1 MAQPVIVDTD
11 ILIDF
16 GLDRADA
23 VQTMAKLE
31 ENYTITV
38 SVITAM
44 HIFSPRSEIVRG
56 LPKQKRYN
64 KS

>member
-16 GLDRADA
+16 GLDRPDA

-31 ENYTITV
+31 EKYIITI
-38 SVITAM
+38 SVITGM
-44 HIFSPRSEIVRG
+44 HIFSPRSEIVRRM
-56 LPKQKRYN
+56 PK
-64 KS
+64 